1 MQFAL
6 SDFHPWTQA
15 TQAMHDDRQYLQYFT
30 LTARPFYD
38 LEDPR
43 FVWLGEKQLETL
55 LRLKNGVD
63 QRKGVALLTGVAG
76 AGKSV
81 LVNRFLRMLPEGSI
95 SVLLREAG
103 LRAERYRQL
112 MAEQLALPLPQGE
125 TKGDFLGAL
134 KAFLEAAYRSGKYV
148 VVVAEDLET
157 AEDEVI
163 EQLRLLSNLE
173 TPDHEQLLTILI
185 TGNSRLEE
193 RLSTYEHRALQQRVE
208 ARRTAD
214 ALTVAETGAYIRHR
228 LMVAGA
234 FLEIFTAEAVERIH
248 RFAGGLPKPIDFIC
262 DHALKRACIDKKRKI
277 DGAMIAGYVKEIRAT
292 SQIGLNHAADEG
304 RSKFKLTNLPALTA
318 GFVLMIAL
326 SLYLFQKN
334 LQPHPPAPPV
344 PPPAFSLQFEAR
356 SATIPAGDF
365 GKLDAAANFLIANP
379 RSRAMVTSSSESAS
393 TLAYARRIASERPA
407 AVRTY
412 LVSRG
417 VAVDRVEMVASAA
430 GNKPVAN
437 QEASGK
443 SRSVRVEIAF
453 PP

>member
-1 MQFAL
+1 
-6 SDFHPWTQA
+6 
-15 TQAMHDDRQYLQYFT
+15 MHDDRQYLQYFT

-38 LEDPR
+38 LKDPR

-55 LRLKNGVD
+55 LRLKNGVE
-63 QRKGVALLTGVAG
+63 QRKGVALLTGVDG

-95 SVLLREAG
+95 AVLLREAG

-112 MAEQLALPLPQGE
+112 MAEQLALPPGE

-163 EQLRLLSNLE
+163 EQLRLLLNLE
-173 TPDHEQLLTILI
+173 TPDHEQLVNILI

-208 ARRTAD
+208 VRRTAD

-228 LMVAGA
+228 LMVAGG

-248 RFAGGLPKPIDFIC
+248 RFAGGLPKPIDIIC

-277 DGAMIAGYVKEIRAT
+277 DGAMIAGYVKETRAS
-292 SQIGLNHAADEG
+292 SQIGLNLAGDESL
-304 RSKFKLTNLPALTA
+304 SKPKLTILPVLTA
-318 GFVLMIAL
+318 GFALMIAL

-334 LQPHPPAPPV
+334 PQPHPPAPPA

-356 SATIPAGDF
+356 TGAISGD
-365 GKLDAAANFLIANP
+365 GIHKLDAAAEFLIANP
-379 RSRAMVTSSSESAS
+379 KSRVIVTDSLDSAGALASIKRMAAAHSE
-393 TLAYARRIASERPA
+393 
-407 AVRTY
+407 AVKDH
-412 LVSRG
+412 LVSKG
-417 VAVDRVEMVASAA
+417 VEVDRIKMVASPARGKAVVGKEA
-430 GNKPVAN
+430 G
-437 QEASGK
+437 GK
-443 SRSVRVEIAF
+443 SGSVQVEIAL